1 MATKTIKGI
10 GRELNVA
17 ALDLINGYIEGQDLT
32 GSTGSYKVSLS
43 VVRDKFLEEIVT
55 GVTYQSGSTDTI
67 VVPYSVGGIVSGTTR
82 STLTG
87 KTFTSMFDELL
98 FPTINPTFI
107 DPFSTIEHAYSSL
120 LYIGLYFTS
129 LTFTITY
136 NAGKIQL
143 PSQPD
148 LNRGGIALTYNFIG
162 TGLTLM
168 SDPSPTRTISYT
180 IIQGYQTWTGSTNYA
195 AGPQP
200 VDNKGNNYGSALSAG
215 TTIDATTRIEGIYP
229 LYGTT
234 VDIATSTPKSVSMI
248 TGNNIEFNMVSQTGL
263 TPVQSF
269 DIPDAWLSSRS
280 LVDVETYNTISS
292 TWNSTG
298 LGQWT
303 TSSTTYTISGNIIG
317 YRKYIYNGAARGN
330 TKIRLVF

>member
-1 MATKTIKGI
+1 
-10 GRELNVA
+10 
-17 ALDLINGYIEGQDLT
+17 
-32 GSTGSYKVSLS
+32 
-43 VVRDKFLEEIVT
+43 
-55 GVTYQSGSTDTI
+55 
-67 VVPYSVGGIVSGTTR
+67 
-82 STLTG
+82 
-87 KTFTSMFDELL
+87 
-98 FPTINPTFI
+98 
-107 DPFSTIEHAYSSL
+107 
-120 LYIGLYFTS
+120 
-129 LTFTITY
+129 
-136 NAGKIQL
+136 
-143 PSQPD
+143 
-148 LNRGGIALTYNFIG
+148 
-162 TGLTLM
+162 M

-180 IIQGYQTWTGSTNYA
+180 IIQGYQTWTGSTNYNL
-195 AGPQP
+195 GPQP
-200 VDNKGNNYGSALSAG
+200 LDNKHNIYDSPLPAG

-298 LGQWT
+298 LGQWDV
-303 TSSTTYTISGNIIG
+303 SSTKHSISLHITDIDYT
-317 YRKYIYNGAARGN
+317 KYIYNGAARGN